1 MSERDFDLPGI
12 LEHRPTQAVIDR
24 SALRHNYHSIKRLVS
39 GAKVLGSIKANAY
52 GHGLCEVARILEEE
66 GIDSLGVA
74 FIEEAIQ
81 LRRSGVK
88 VPILVFGGLPGDE
101 LPLFLEFN
109 VEITASSVS
118 KLEQV
123 ESAAKA
129 RGVRARVHI
138 KIDTG
143 LERIGTHYYSCQE
156 LLEKAARVEHCDVV
170 GIYSH
175 FAAIE
180 PNDVSL
186 GTLQLE
192 RFNSVVDFYSTL
204 KPRPFLRHISASTGI
219 LGLPSAHLDMVR
231 PGLILYGVYPDV
243 GFSPQAQLRPALALK
258 SQIVFFKVVKKG
270 AGVSYSHTWHAP
282 YDTRIVT
289 VPIGYGDG
297 YLRALSNKGVVLIRG
312 KRAPVVGNVCMDQ
325 LMADIGPAGVGYNGD
340 EVVLIGS
347 QGDDAVSVEE
357 LATRVGTAPH
367 EILTLLNQRIPR
379 RYVD

>member
-1 MSERDFDLPGI
+1 MAVRDIDLPGI
-12 LEHRPTQAVIDR
+12 LEHRPTQAIIDR
-24 SALRHNYHSIKRLVS
+24 SALRHNFHSIKEVVS

-52 GHGLCEVARILEEE
+52 GHGLCEVARTLEEE

-81 LRRSGVK
+81 LRRSGIK
-88 VPILVFGGLPGDE
+88 TPILVFGGLPGDE
-101 LPLFLEFN
+101 LPLFLEYD
-109 VEITASSVS
+109 VDITASSVS
-118 KLEQV
+118 KLDQI

-156 LLEKAARVEHCDVV
+156 LLEKASKVQHCDVV

-175 FAAIE
+175 FASIE

-186 GTLQLE
+186 GQVQLE
-192 RFNSVVDFYSTL
+192 RFTSVVEFYSAL
-204 KPRPFLRHISASTGI
+204 KPKPFLRHISASTGI

-231 PGLILYGVYPDV
+231 PGLILYGVYPDI
-243 GFSPQAQLRPALALK
+243 GFAPKAQLRPALSLK
-258 SQIVFFKVVKKG
+258 SQVVFFKVVKEG
-270 AGVSYSHTWHAP
+270 AGVSYSHTWHASR
-282 YDTRIVT
+282 DTRIIT

-297 YLRALSNKGVVLIRG
+297 YLRAFSNKGFVLIRG

-325 LMADIGPAGVGYNGD
+325 LMADIGPTGIGYNGD
-340 EVVLIGS
+340 EVVLIGR
-347 QGDDAVSVEE
+347 QGEDAVTVEE
-357 LATRVGTAPH
+357 LASRVGTAPH